1 MQRGVGNVTTKA
13 EDTQNGFICQKKTVC
28 QEDFDLTLKRNF
40 LICEIQEKV
49 IMRCSLIRLL
59 KQEGQ
64 KMKIQLGILVML
76 ISTVLATGYAEDVD
90 KDNGIVEKEVMEAQ
104 KIWGEAIVA
113 IGEAYT
119 QKEDYK
125 VLAEKVV
132 DTLYG
137 YDEGVVLFKPTKAS
151 EKQFRIT
158 KEEAVSYFV
167 TGIVPEDRG
176 FAIQPW
182 SQVRFEN
189 AEIIILQMRIP
200 EKKPKW
206 SSHLAIL
213 RMRMASCVSIC
224 IIHHFRT
231 NRCPDF
237 D

>member
-1 MQRGVGNVTTKA
+1 
-13 EDTQNGFICQKKTVC
+13 
-28 QEDFDLTLKRNF
+28 
-40 LICEIQEKV
+40 
-49 IMRCSLIRLL
+49 
-59 KQEGQ
+59 
-64 KMKIQLGILVML
+64 MKIQLAILATLMV
-76 ISTVLATGYAEDVD
+76 VATGYAEDVM

-151 EKQFRIT
+151 EKQFRLT

-182 SQVRFEN
+182 RKVRFEN
-189 AEIIILQMRIP
+189 AEIIINGDSAIAMGNYYFTDANTGKEAKVEFTFGYFKDENGKLRINVHH
-200 EKKPKW
+200 
-206 SSHLAIL
+206 SSFPY
-213 RMRMASCVSIC
+213 RPM
-224 IIHHFRT
+224 
-231 NRCPDF
+231 P
-237 D
+237 

>member
-1 MQRGVGNVTTKA
+1 
-13 EDTQNGFICQKKTVC
+13 
-28 QEDFDLTLKRNF
+28 
-40 LICEIQEKV
+40 
-49 IMRCSLIRLL
+49 
-59 KQEGQ
+59 
-64 KMKIQLGILVML
+64 MKIQLGILVML
-76 ISTVLATGYAEDVD
+76 ISTVLATGYAEGVD
-90 KDNGIVEKEVMEAQ
+90 KDNGIVEKEVVEAQ

-151 EKQFRIT
+151 EKQFRLT

-182 SQVRFEN
+182 SKVRFEN
-189 AEIIILQMRIP
+189 AEIIINGDSAIAMGNYYFTDANTGKEAKVEFIFGYFKDENGKLRINVHH
-200 EKKPKW
+200 
-206 SSHLAIL
+206 SSFPY
-213 RMRMASCVSIC
+213 RPM
-224 IIHHFRT
+224 
-231 NRCPDF
+231 P
-237 D
+237 